1 MTANAFD
8 DASTSV
14 WGDQPLSDLTS
25 GSTPSLPQ
33 STLATT
39 SSSSSTTMTPP
50 ESPRRELPPLPQ
62 VIQPRA
68 NIEHYVPATLENEL
82 SIDQLHE
89 KIYVQTPSTTA
100 PSALLASSSS
110 SSSSLIPTCLEDTLG
125 LEKTSALRR
134 EAKLMQDG
142 LAAILERIL
151 EVKGEYERLE
161 DENKFLQDYI
171 GNLMSRSK
179 MLTTK
184 TSD

>member
-1 MTANAFD
+1 MATNAFD

-14 WGDQPLSDLTS
+14 WGDQPSSNPASSSTS
-25 GSTPSLPQ
+25 ATQ
-33 STLATT
+33 SQSIFTT
-39 SSSSSTTMTPP
+39 SSAPSPP
-50 ESPRRELPPLPQ
+50 RQKLSPSAQ
-62 VIQPRA
+62 AIQPRE
-68 NIEHYVPATLENEL
+68 IEHYVPASLGSEQ
-82 SIDQLHE
+82 SIEQLHE
-89 KIYVQTPSTTA
+89 KIYVEPSSAPSTLV
-100 PSALLASSSS
+100 P
-110 SSSSLIPTCLEDTLG
+110 SSSLIPTSLEDTVG
-125 LEKTSALRR
+125 LEKASALRK

-151 EVKGEYERLE
+151 EVKSEYERLE

>member
-1 MTANAFD
+1 MATNAFD

-14 WGDQPLSDLTS
+14 WGDQPSSNPASSTS
-25 GSTPSLPQ
+25 PATQPQSIFTTSSTPS
-33 STLATT
+33 
-39 SSSSSTTMTPP
+39 PP
-50 ESPRRELPPLPQ
+50 RQKLSPSAQ
-62 VIQPRA
+62 AIQPRE
-68 NIEHYVPATLENEL
+68 IEHYVSASLGNEQ
-82 SIDQLHE
+82 SIEQLHE
-89 KIYVQTPSTTA
+89 KIYVEPSSAPSTLIA
-100 PSALLASSSS
+100 
-110 SSSSLIPTCLEDTLG
+110 SSSLIPTSLEDTVG
-125 LEKTSALRR
+125 LEKASALRK

-151 EVKGEYERLE
+151 EVKSEYERLE